1 MKIKSGRKMDIKF
14 SSKLENIYLNEGTYN
29 LLIGAIV
36 LYGLLINLITCAFFG
51 DYVAKIPVKV
61 LLIGYLIIAIIGIAV
76 LTFCKSIILKFIGY
90 NMLIIPCGV
99 TLSTT
104 LNDYVGKSDIVLE
117 ALIITTIITVCMVIL
132 SSVFPKFFLGIGRM
146 LFVALLGIIIAYI
159 VCFFADLNSGI
170 VTWISAIVFSL
181 YIGHDFVSA
190 QHASHNV
197 ANAIIFGAD
206 IYLDLINLFVDLLAI
221 LKDND

>member
-51 DYVAKIPVKV
+51 DYITKISLKG
-61 LLIGYLIIAIIGIAV
+61 LLIGYLLIAIVGIAV

-90 NMLIIPCGV
+90 NMIVVPSGV
-99 TLSTT
+99 VLSTT
-104 LNDYVGKSDIVLE
+104 LNDYVGKTDIVLE
-117 ALIITTIITVCMVIL
+117 ALIITSIITVCMVIL
-132 SSVFPKFFLGIGRM
+132 SCVFPKFFLGIGRM
-146 LFVALLGIIIAYI
+146 LFVALLGIIFAYI
-159 VCFFADLNSGI
+159 VCFFTGLDSGI
-170 VTWISAIVFSL
+170 VTWVSAIVFSL
-181 YIGHDFVSA
+181 YIGHDFVAA
-190 QHASHNV
+190 QRVSHTV

-206 IYLDLINLFVDLLAI
+206 IYLDLINLFVDLLEI

>member
-1 MKIKSGRKMDIKF
+1 MKIKSHRKMTIKC

-51 DYVAKIPVKV
+51 DYISRIPLKG
-61 LLIGYLIIAIIGIAV
+61 LLIGYLLIAIVGISIM
-76 LTFCKSIILKFIGY
+76 TFCRSIILRFIGY

-117 ALIITTIITVCMVIL
+117 ALIITTIITVCMVVL
-132 SSVFPKFFLGIGRM
+132 SSIFPKFFLGIGRM
-146 LFVALLGIIIAYI
+146 LFVALLGVIIAYI
-159 VCFFADLNSGI
+159 VCIFTGLNSGI

>member
-51 DYVAKIPVKV
+51 DYVAKTPVKV

-90 NMLIIPCGV
+90 NMLIIPCGA

-117 ALIITTIITVCMVIL
+117 TLIITVCMVIL

-159 VCFFADLNSGI
+159 VCLFAGLDSGI

-190 QHASHNV
+190 QRVSHTV

-206 IYLDLINLFVDLLAI
+206 IYLDLINLFVDLLEI

>member
-51 DYVAKIPVKV
+51 DYVAKTPVKV

-90 NMLIIPCGV
+90 NMLIIPCGA

-117 ALIITTIITVCMVIL
+117 TLIITTIITVCMVVL
-132 SSVFPKFFLGIGRM
+132 SSIFPKFFLGIGRM

-159 VCFFADLNSGI
+159 VCFFADLNSG
-170 VTWISAIVFSL
+170 TWISAIVFSL
-181 YIGHDFVSA
+181 YIGHDFVAA
-190 QHASHNV
+190 QRVSHTV

>member
-51 DYVAKIPVKV
+51 DYVAKTPVKV

-90 NMLIIPCGV
+90 NMLIIPCGA

-117 ALIITTIITVCMVIL
+117 TLIITTIITVCMVVL
-132 SSVFPKFFLGIGRM
+132 SSIFPKF
-146 LFVALLGIIIAYI
+146 LGIIIAYI

-181 YIGHDFVSA
+181 YIGHDFVAA
-190 QHASHNV
+190 QRVSHTV

>member
-1 MKIKSGRKMDIKF
+1 MR
-14 SSKLENIYLNEGTYN
+14 
-29 LLIGAIV
+29 
-36 LYGLLINLITCAFFG
+36 FFG
-51 DYVAKIPVKV
+51 DYVAKTPVKV

-90 NMLIIPCGV
+90 NMLIIPCGA

-117 ALIITTIITVCMVIL
+117 TLIITTIITVCMVVL
-132 SSVFPKFFLGIGRM
+132 SSIFPKFFWELEECFCCIVRHYHCVYCM
-146 LFVALLGIIIAYI
+146 L
-159 VCFFADLNSGI
+159 FADLNSGI

-181 YIGHDFVSA
+181 YIGHDFVAA
-190 QHASHNV
+190 QRVSHTV

-206 IYLDLINLFVDLLAI
+206 IYLDLINLLLI
-221 LKDND
+221 SWQS

>member
-14 SSKLENIYLNEGTYN
+14 SSKLENIYLNDGTYN

-36 LYGLLINLITCAFFG
+36 LYGLLINLITCAFFR
-51 DYVAKIPVKV
+51 DYITRIPLKG
-61 LLIGYLIIAIIGIAV
+61 LLIGYLLIAIVGISIM
-76 LTFCKSIILKFIGY
+76 TFCKSVILKFIGY
-90 NMLIIPCGV
+90 NMLVIPCGA

-117 ALIITTIITVCMVIL
+117 ALIITTIITVCMVVL
-132 SSVFPKFFLGIGRM
+132 SSIFPKFFLGIGRM

-206 IYLDLINLFVDLLAI
+206 IYLDLINLFVDLLEI

>member
-14 SSKLENIYLNEGTYN
+14 SSKLENTYLNEGTYN

-51 DYVAKIPVKV
+51 DYISRIPLKG
-61 LLIGYLIIAIIGIAV
+61 LLIGYLLIAIVGISIM
-76 LTFCKSIILKFIGY
+76 TFCRSIILRFIGY

-117 ALIITTIITVCMVIL
+117 ALIITVCMVVL
-132 SSVFPKFFLGIGRM
+132 SSIFPKFFLGIGRM
-146 LFVALLGIIIAYI
+146 LFVALLGVIIAYI
-159 VCFFADLNSGI
+159 VCIFTGLNSGI

>member
-1 MKIKSGRKMDIKF
+1 MKIKSHRKMTIKC

-29 LLIGAIV
+29 LLIGAVV

-51 DYVAKIPVKV
+51 DYITRIPLKG
-61 LLIGYLIIAIIGIAV
+61 LLIGYLLIAIVGISIM
-76 LTFCKSIILKFIGY
+76 TFCKSIILKFIGY

-99 TLSTT
+99 TL
-104 LNDYVGKSDIVLE
+104 YVEKSDIVLE
-117 ALIITTIITVCMVIL
+117 ALIITTIITVCMVVL
-132 SSVFPKFFLGIGRM
+132 SSIFPKFFLGIGRM

-159 VCFFADLNSGI
+159 VCFFAGLNSGI

-206 IYLDLINLFVDLLAI
+206 IYLDLINLFVDLLEI